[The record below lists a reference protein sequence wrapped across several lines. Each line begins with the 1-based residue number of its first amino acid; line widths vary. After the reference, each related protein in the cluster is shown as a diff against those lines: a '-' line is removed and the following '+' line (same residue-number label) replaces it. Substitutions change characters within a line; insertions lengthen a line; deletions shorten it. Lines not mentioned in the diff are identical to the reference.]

1 MRLDE
6 FLVKNEYFNSR
17 TKAKESVCRGEI
29 FVNGK
34 VIFKPSF
41 SVLDVDRVE
50 VKNIVSTFVSVGG
63 FKLEK
68 ALKDF
73 NYNVKDKV
81 AVDLGAS
88 TGGFTDCLIQNGIK
102 KVYAVD
108 LNDDLLDFKLKNDK
122 RVKTVIKN
130 ARFIEKSD
138 FEDVVD
144 LVVADLSFISI
155 TYVLPA
161 VYNLLNEDKECIF
174 LIKPQFENDEK
185 IKFKN
190 GIVADKKYRI
200 SACKKI
206 YDFATNLGFCIQDFS
221 TAPIVKGKNIEYLIK
236 LKKSSDKSIDFSSL
250 FVE

>member
-6 FLVKNEYFNSR
+6 FLVKTEYFNSR
-17 TKAKESVCRGEI
+17 TKAKESICRGEI
-29 FVNGK
+29 FVNDK
-34 VIFKPSF
+34 VILKPSF
-41 SVLDVDRVE
+41 SVSEDDKVE

-73 NYNVKDKV
+73 DFSVLNKV

-88 TGGFTDCLIQNGIK
+88 TGGFTDCLLQNGIK

-108 LNDDLLDFKLKNDK
+108 LNDELLDNRLKLDK

-130 ARFIEKSD
+130 ARFIEKAD
-138 FEDVVD
+138 FNEKIDI
-144 LVVADLSFISI
+144 VVADLSFISI

-161 VYNLLNEDKECIF
+161 VYNLLEDGKDCIF

-190 GIVADKKYRI
+190 GIVSDKKYRV

-206 YDFATNLGFCIQDFS
+206 YDFVVDLGFCVEGFT

-236 LKKSSDKSIDFSSL
+236 LKKSGDISLSFSQL
-250 FVE
+250 IIE

>member
-6 FLVKNEYFNSR
+6 FLVKNKYFYSR
-17 TKAKESVCRGEI
+17 TKAKESICRGEI
-29 FVNGK
+29 FVDGK
-34 VIFKPSF
+34 VISKPSF
-41 SVLDVDRVE
+41 SVFDKDNVE
-50 VKNIVSTFVSVGG
+50 VRNIASTFVSVGG

-73 NYNVKDKV
+73 NFSVKDKV

-108 LNDDLLDFKLKNDK
+108 LNDDLLDIKLKNDK

-130 ARFIEKSD
+130 ARFIDKRD
-138 FEDVVD
+138 FEDVID

-161 VYNLLNEDKECIF
+161 VYNFLDEGKECIF

-190 GIVADKKYRI
+190 GIVSDKKYRI

-206 YDFATNLGFCIQDFS
+206 YDFASNLGFCVEDFC

-236 LKKSSDKSIDFSSL
+236 LKKSNDKSIDFSSL
-250 FVE
+250 LVE